1 MKLNKNTFLRITKVL
16 NSDWG
21 GKTVP
26 YGLGNRIFTWLC
38 NSDYARNKHFRSKI
52 NLMNEYLS
60 NVDRDYPAEEVISGF
75 LINTVAKTWRI
86 MAVSYMSKSKL
97 MHQATFKGLDTFKDA
112 IGLGKGVVLVNS
124 HYGQAESA
132 ITIFPQLGYPD
143 FHTIV
148 REKGTSSKKFMGL
161 NPRYTPNLVIFK
173 DHSNAE
179 LVKQLFK
186 AREILNNGGIFHILG
201 DGYHGKSVI
210 THDFLGR
217 IRGFR
222 ASYAE
227 LGLSTGAPIVPVFI
241 TVDLVGQISVDIK
254 DALDKG
260 NDSMPHK
267 ERIQHITGQYVD
279 HLQEKWIDK
288 PQYIYWGF
296 IEKYLRQLHT

>member
-1 MKLNKNTFLRITKVL
+1 
-16 NSDWG
+16 
-21 GKTVP
+21 
-26 YGLGNRIFTWLC
+26 
-38 NSDYARNKHFRSKI
+38 
-52 NLMNEYLS
+52 MNEYLS
-60 NVDRDYPAEEVISGF
+60 NVDRDYAVEDLISGF
-75 LINTVAKTWRI
+75 LINTVAKTWRT
-86 MAVSYMSKSKL
+86 MAISYLSRNKL
-97 MHQATFKGLDTFKDA
+97 IHQSSFKGLDTFKDA
-112 IGLGKGVVLVNS
+112 IELGKGVVLVNS

-132 ITIFPQLGYPD
+132 ITIFPQLGYND

-148 REKGTSSKKFMGL
+148 REKGTTSKKFMGL
-161 NPRYTPNLVIFK
+161 NPRYTPNLIIFK

-186 AREILNNGGIFHILG
+186 AKEILNGGGIFHILG

-241 TVDLVGQISVDIK
+241 TVDAAGQITVDIK
-254 DALDKG
+254 EPLDKG
-260 NDSMPHK
+260 NDSMPHN
-267 ERIQHITGQYVD
+267 ERIQLITRQYVD
-279 HLQEKWIDK
+279 HLQEKWING

-296 IEKYLRQLHT
+296 IEKYLRQLHA